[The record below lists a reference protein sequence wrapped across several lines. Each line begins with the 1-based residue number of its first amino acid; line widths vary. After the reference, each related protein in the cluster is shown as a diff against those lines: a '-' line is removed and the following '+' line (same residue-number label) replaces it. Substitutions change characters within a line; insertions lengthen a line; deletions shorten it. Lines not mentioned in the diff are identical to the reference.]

1 VSLDIIEGYHLN
13 DNIPRKVSE
22 SFDKTIAEWK
32 FVIGE
37 GKEASL
43 KFLCDKL
50 QLDEE

>member
-1 VSLDIIEGYHLN
+1 MDRIEGYSQN

-22 SFDKTIAEWK
+22 SFDKTIAEWN
-32 FVIGE
+32 FVKGE

-43 KFLCDKL
+43 KFLRDKL